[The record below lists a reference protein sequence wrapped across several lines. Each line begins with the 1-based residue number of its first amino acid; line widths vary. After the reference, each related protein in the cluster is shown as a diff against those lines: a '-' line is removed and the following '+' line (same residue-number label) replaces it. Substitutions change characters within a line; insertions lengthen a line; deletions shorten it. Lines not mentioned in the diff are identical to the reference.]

1 MPHASDAGILSINI
15 LRREGIKFNRV
26 CFLVGG
32 KNLER
37 RRALN
42 FVGPGRRVILD
53 GNMNEPSEITPSL
66 EAIEAELKQRV
77 AGYPRTRWGRKQSDD
92 WDRRTSFIYRTRTW
106 AEMQQRAA
114 RLDKPLADYA
124 INRWFNFWSARAV
137 ERIFH
142 TLPGVEANVDEYD
155 RLVDFSIQG
164 ITFDHK
170 TSVFPRQYP
179 ESARF
184 AWQYKPHLISWLYA
198 QQSRQ
203 QRYHTAN
210 RLFIMLYARD
220 GQHWALRAEVG
231 RLQTVIRRYVL
242 EFSAAKLTP
251 LWVDGHTARAD
262 VIWCFK

>member
-1 MPHASDAGILSINI
+1 MAPNSIGCVSHLGLLQGAAIGHYLRLAHPIERAIL
-15 LRREGIKFNRV
+15 
-26 CFLVGG
+26 GG
-32 KNLER
+32 
-37 RRALN
+37 
-42 FVGPGRRVILD
+42 V
-53 GNMNEPSEITPSL
+53 MNEPQALTPTL
-66 EAIEAELKQRV
+66 ADIETELKKRV

-92 WDRRTSFIYRTRTW
+92 WDKRTNFIYRTPTW
-106 AEMQQRAA
+106 AGMQQQAG
-114 RLDKPLADYA
+114 RLDQALADYA
-124 INRWFNFWSARAV
+124 VNRWFNFWSAYAV

-142 TLPGVEANVDEYD
+142 TLPGVEANVDQTD

-170 TSVFPRQYP
+170 TSVFPRRYP
-179 ESARF
+179 ESAKF
-184 AWQYKPHLISWLYA
+184 AWKYKPHLISWLYA

-210 RLFIMLYARD
+210 RLFILLYARN

-242 EFSAAKLTP
+242 GFSADKLTP
-251 LWVDGHTARAD
+251 LWVDDHTALSD

>member
-1 MPHASDAGILSINI
+1 
-15 LRREGIKFNRV
+15 
-26 CFLVGG
+26 
-32 KNLER
+32 
-37 RRALN
+37 
-42 FVGPGRRVILD
+42 
-53 GNMNEPSEITPSL
+53 MNAPQESAPSL
-66 EAIEAELKQRV
+66 QAIEIELKKRV

-92 WDRRTSFIYRTRTW
+92 WDKQTNFIYHTPTW
-106 AEMQQRAA
+106 AGMQQQSAQ
-114 RLDKPLADYA
+114 LDKLLADYA

-142 TLPGVEANVDEYD
+142 TLPGVEANVDQYD

-179 ESARF
+179 ESPKF
-184 AWQYKPHLISWLYA
+184 AWKHKPHLISWLYA

-220 GQHWALRAEVG
+220 GQHWVLRAEIE
-231 RLQTVIRRYVL
+231 RLQTVIRRYTL
-242 EFSAAKLTP
+242 GFSGAKLTP
-251 LWVDGHTARAD
+251 LWVEGHTALAD